1 MTKHYTDA
9 DVEFAANSVAEAAEH
24 AEANEE
30 GHWVEGY
37 SDDFARAILDAV
49 APAIAARALRE
60 EACPIVSDSRD
71 QGLGMGA
78 AQRAIWR
85 RADEIEA
92 GR

>member
-1 MTKHYTDA
+1 MTKPYTDD
-9 DVEFAANSVAEAAEH
+9 DVKRALSVRRPDCEH
-24 AEANEE
+24 ETEWAKHGVLEVCEE
-30 GHWVEGY
+30 H
-37 SDDFARAILDAV
+37 SMRATLEAV

-92 GR
+92 DR